1 MHRFVRPYVT
11 GRMQMLPKAS
21 KPAVFTAHLVALI
34 GLIAANNSNAG
45 GSDFAVAGAI
55 ESASCRARTV
65 KILGIV
71 FVANDAGTAAAICK
85 LGHTVGFRYVSAV
98 GVAGPTGAVLL
109 TRLTSLSTDRYVPG
123 ATAVYLRGQITG
135 ARIASGDVVLN
146 GAVVSLAGTQVMVG
160 TSIEVVGTQPVLGGV
175 VLPTAVL
182 VIDSS
187 IGSGSSLNSSI
198 GSGSSLNSSIGS
210 GSSLNS
216 SIGSGSSL
224 NSSIGSGLS
233 AQ

>member
-1 MHRFVRPYVT
+1 
-11 GRMQMLPKAS
+11 MQMLPKAS
-21 KPAVFTAHLVALI
+21 KSAAFTAHLVALI
-34 GLIAANNSNAG
+34 GLIAANNANAG
-45 GSDFAVAGAI
+45 NAEFAVAGAV
-55 ESASCRARTV
+55 ETASCRAHTV

-71 FVANDAGTAAAICK
+71 FVANDAGNAAAICK
-85 LGHTVGFRYVSAV
+85 LGHPLGLRYVSAV

-109 TRLTSLSTDRYVPG
+109 TRLTSLSADRYVPG

-135 ARIASGDVVLN
+135 TRIASGDVVLN
-146 GAVVSLAGTQVMVG
+146 GAVVSLAGTEIRVG
-160 TSIEVVGTQPVLGGV
+160 TSIEVLGTQPVLGGV
-175 VLPTAVL
+175 VLPTAFL
-182 VIDSS
+182 VVDSS

-224 NSSIGSGLS
+224 NSSIGSGLA